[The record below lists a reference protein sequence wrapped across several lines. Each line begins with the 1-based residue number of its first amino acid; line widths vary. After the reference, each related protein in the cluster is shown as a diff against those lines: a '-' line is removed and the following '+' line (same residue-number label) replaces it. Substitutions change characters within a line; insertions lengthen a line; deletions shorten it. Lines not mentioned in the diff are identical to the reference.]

1 MPSGTHTAVVGGD
14 SGGGGGTA
22 SPAGDTRRPMQLSL
36 ADAAA
41 ATNYDFS
48 NASPLASPLSPLGGS
63 LPSVSSSDDGA
74 AGAMVR
80 TSGFGGMFIEHL
92 DATGPAL
99 SDDGAAAHT
108 HARIHDQVSPH
119 DTHTHR
125 VGHGTTAGYNDCSA
139 AAVLDPNA
147 A

>member
-1 MPSGTHTAVVGGD
+1 MPSGTHTAVGGD

-99 SDDGAAAHT
+99 SDDGTAAHT
-108 HARIHDQVSPH
+108 RAHTRPSLTPQ
-119 DTHTHR
+119 HTHR
-125 VGHGTTAGYNDCSA
+125 IGHGTTAGYNDCGA